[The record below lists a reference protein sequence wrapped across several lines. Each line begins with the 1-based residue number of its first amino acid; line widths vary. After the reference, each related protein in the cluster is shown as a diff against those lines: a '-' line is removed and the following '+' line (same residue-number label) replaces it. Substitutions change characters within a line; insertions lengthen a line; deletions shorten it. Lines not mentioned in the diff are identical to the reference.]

1 MGGCG
6 PPFFGPAL
14 LTTVPGADSLK
25 GRPMKL
31 QTLLL
36 VIAVASPLA
45 IAAPPPVDPA
55 MLELADK
62 SRCLT
67 CHDVD
72 ETVRG
77 PAWRDV
83 AKRYR
88 GKPEVEEVLV
98 TKVYEGG
105 GGVWGNDY
113 MSANKRAGMD
123 NIRVLV
129 RWILSLP

>member
-1 MGGCG
+1 
-6 PPFFGPAL
+6 
-14 LTTVPGADSLK
+14 
-25 GRPMKL
+25 MKPQGL
-31 QTLLL
+31 FMVVT
-36 VIAVASPLA
+36 IASPLA

-55 MLELADK
+55 MLDLADR

-88 GKPEVEEVLV
+88 SRPEVEDALV
-98 TKVYEGG
+98 RKVHDGG
-105 GGVWGNDY
+105 GGAWGNDY
-113 MSANKRAGMD
+113 MSANKRAGLD
-123 NIRVLV
+123 NIRTLV

>member
-1 MGGCG
+1 
-6 PPFFGPAL
+6 
-14 LTTVPGADSLK
+14 
-25 GRPMKL
+25 MKL
-31 QTLLL
+31 QFLLL
-36 VIAVASPLA
+36 ACTVASPLA
-45 IAAPPPVDPA
+45 LAAPPSVDPA

-98 TKVYEGG
+98 AKVYHKFFGF
-105 GGVWGNDY
+105 
-113 MSANKRAGMD
+113 
-123 NIRVLV
+123 
-129 RWILSLP
+129 

>member
-1 MGGCG
+1 MMK
-6 PPFFGPAL
+6 PPVL
-14 LTTVPGADSLK
+14 ILSL
-25 GRPMKL
+25 
-31 QTLLL
+31 
-36 VIAVASPLA
+36 AFASPLA
-45 IAAPPPVDPA
+45 LAAPPAVDPA
-55 MLELADK
+55 MLELADQ

-83 AKRYR
+83 ARRYR

-98 TKVYEGG
+98 AKVYEGG
-105 GGVWGNDY
+105 GGAWGDDY
-113 MSANKRAGMD
+113 MSANKRAGLD
-123 NIRVLV
+123 NIRILV